1 LDQYGLYGIRG
12 YANFDPGAPDASG
25 LRGEAKV
32 KEYSD
37 FSLTWSGFKIRSR
50 HDGEEGSGYVSLTSA
65 QDL

>member
-1 LDQYGLYGIRG
+1 V
-12 YANFDPGAPDASG
+12 PDASG
-25 LRGEAKV
+25 LTGEAKV

-50 HDGEEGSGYVSLTSA
+50 HSGEDGSGYVSLTSA